1 MNKEQALNFIENM
14 YQDLLINFDVT
25 KIEQYF
31 SEDYFQITDG
41 KKYNLIEL
49 TQSVKKLP
57 LQLNAI
63 YISDFKD
70 IVFENNKIVVRC
82 LATKDMKSGEKEQ
95 LGLVAIFEFGTNN
108 KILRLWENTFPLS
121 DK

>member
-1 MNKEQALNFIENM
+1 M
-14 YQDLLINFDVT
+14 
-25 KIEQYF
+25 EQYF

-108 KILRLWENTFPLS
+108 KISRLWENTFPLS